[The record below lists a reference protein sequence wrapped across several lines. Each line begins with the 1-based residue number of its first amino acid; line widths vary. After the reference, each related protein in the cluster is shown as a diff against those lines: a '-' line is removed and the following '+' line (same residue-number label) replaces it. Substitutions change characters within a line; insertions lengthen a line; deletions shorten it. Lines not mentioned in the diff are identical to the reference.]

1 MVSFLQLLL
10 AWLGGC
16 GCAGRLVPPSQG
28 SKAGSFRGNPSQ
40 RWERPLFRTRRS
52 WVWNQFFVIEE
63 YSGPEPVLIGRLH
76 TDVDRGE
83 GRIKYVLTGEG
94 AGTVFVIDE
103 KTGNIHV
110 TKTLDREEKAQYTL
124 LAQAVDRASN
134 RPLEPPSEF
143 IIKVQD
149 INDNPPVFLQ
159 GPYHATVPE
168 MSNVGTSV
176 IQVTAHDADD
186 PTYGNSAKL
195 VYTVLEGLPFFSVD
209 PQTGVIRT
217 ATPNMDRETQQ
228 EFLVVV
234 QAKDMGG
241 HAGGLSGST
250 TVTVT
255 LSDVNDNP
263 PRFPQSSYQFSVVET
278 APPGSAVG
286 RMRAH
291 DPDEGENALLAYS
304 ILDGGDGAEAFAIH
318 TDLLGQDGII
328 TVKKPLDFE
337 SRRSYTFRVEATN
350 TLIDPQYIRKGPF
363 KDVATVRVVV
373 EDADEPPAFSRPEY
387 HLAVYENGPPGTL
400 VGKVTA
406 VDLDSPSSVI
416 RYSILPPTDPERFF
430 SINPQDGTILTSV
443 PLDRE
448 VLPWHNM
455 TVLATE
461 LDSPT
466 RGSQV
471 QVAVQILDVNDNPPQ
486 LEQSYEPFACDNA
499 APGQLLQLI
508 RAVDRDEDGN
518 VSRIIIRSPPGAREP
533 NVTVRDNKDNSA
545 SLLLRAARLPAQGR
559 SLLLPLELVDGGSP
573 TRTGS
578 PTLTVS
584 ICRCRRDGA
593 MQSCGPEAL
602 GSPAGLSTGALLAIL
617 ACVGTLLALVLL
629 FVALRRQKQA
639 ALLPFEEE
647 DVRENIITYDD
658 EGGGEEDTEAFDMAA
673 LQNPDAAPPPS
684 QQRRLLRRDVLPR
697 PHFPL
702 SLSTRVPP
710 QPHDVAS
717 FLAARLSEVD
727 ADPSVPPYDSIQVY
741 GYEGQG
747 SSAGSLSSPGSSCA
761 GDSDAGGYEYLE
773 EWGPLFR
780 TLAELYGAPEGP
792 PPT

>member
-1 MVSFLQLLL
+1 
-10 AWLGGC
+10 
-16 GCAGRLVPPSQG
+16 
-28 SKAGSFRGNPSQ
+28 
-40 RWERPLFRTRRS
+40 
-52 WVWNQFFVIEE
+52 
-63 YSGPEPVLIGRLH
+63 
-76 TDVDRGE
+76 
-83 GRIKYVLTGEG
+83 
-94 AGTVFVIDE
+94 
-103 KTGNIHV
+103 
-110 TKTLDREEKAQYTL
+110 
-124 LAQAVDRASN
+124 
-134 RPLEPPSEF
+134 
-143 IIKVQD
+143 
-149 INDNPPVFLQ
+149 
-159 GPYHATVPE
+159 
-168 MSNVGTSV
+168 
-176 IQVTAHDADD
+176 
-186 PTYGNSAKL
+186 
-195 VYTVLEGLPFFSVD
+195 
-209 PQTGVIRT
+209 
-217 ATPNMDRETQQ
+217 MDRETQP

-286 RMRAH
+286 RLRAH
-291 DPDEGENALLAYS
+291 DPDEGENAVLAYS
-304 ILDGGDGAEAFAIH
+304 ILDGGDGAEAFAVH
-318 TDLLGQDGII
+318 TDALGQDGII
-328 TVKKPLDFE
+328 TVRKPLDFE

-363 KDVATVRVVV
+363 KDVATVRITV

-387 HLAVYENGPPGTL
+387 RLAIYENSPPGTL

-416 RYSILPPTDPERFF
+416 RYSVLPHTDPERYF
-430 SINPQDGTILTSV
+430 SINSQDGTILTSV

-448 VLPWHNM
+448 VLPWHNL
-455 TVLATE
+455 TVVATE
-461 LDSPT
+461 LDSP
-466 RGSQV
+466 V
-471 QVAVQILDVNDNPPQ
+471 QVSHAQVAIQILDVNDNPPQ
-486 LEQSYEPFACDNA
+486 LEYGYEPFVCDTA
-499 APGQLLQLI
+499 TPGQLIQLI
-508 RAVDRDEDGN
+508 RVMDRDEDGN
-518 VSRIIIRSPPGAREP
+518 VSRIIIRSPLGTREP

-545 SLLLRAARLPAQGR
+545 SLLLRASRLPAQGG
-559 SLLLPLELVDGGSP
+559 SLLVPLEIVDGGSP

-584 ICRCRRDGA
+584 ICRCRRDGV
-593 MQSCGPEAL
+593 MHSCGPEAL

-673 LQNPDAAPPPS
+673 LQNPDAAPPPP

-697 PHFPL
+697 PLFPP
-702 SLSTRVPP
+702 SLATRVPP

-747 SSAGSLSSPGSSCA
+747 SSAGSLSSPSSSCA
-761 GDSDAGGYEYLE
+761 GDSEAGGYEYLE

-780 TLAELYGAPEGP
+780 TLAELYGAPDGP